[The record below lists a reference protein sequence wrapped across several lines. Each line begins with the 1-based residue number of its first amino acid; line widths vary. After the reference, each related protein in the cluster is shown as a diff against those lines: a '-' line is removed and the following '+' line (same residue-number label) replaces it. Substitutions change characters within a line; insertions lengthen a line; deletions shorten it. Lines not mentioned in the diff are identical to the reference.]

1 MSRVCDI
8 FGCKYPIIQ
17 GAMGVICNP
26 EFVAAV
32 SEAGGFGT
40 LATSFATS
48 VDMVRQ
54 QIEATQKLTSRPFGI
69 NLQVM
74 NPLTPQFVELVVES
88 GIKTVT
94 ISGGSPKALV
104 PLLKSHGL
112 NAVTVVP
119 SAAVAAKSEAL
130 GVDAVIAEGSES
142 GGIQG
147 IKGASTMVLVPS
159 VVDAVKIPVI
169 AAGGIADSR
178 GYRAAFALG
187 AGGVQVGTRLI
198 ASRECIAHKLYKETI
213 LAQTEV
219 DTRLTHMG
227 PFQIRALDTPAVD
240 RFREDPALAQK
251 GFSEAGLE
259 ASWLRGDLDAGLLPA
274 GENVGLIHNIPSVT
288 EIIEE
293 MLEGEQS
300 G

>member
-1 MSRVCDI
+1 MNRVCDI

-40 LATSFATS
+40 LATSFASS
-48 VDMVRQ
+48 VDILEE
-54 QIEATQKLTSRPFGI
+54 QIKATQKLTSQPFGV

-74 NPLTPQFVELVVES
+74 NPLTPQFVDVIVES

-104 PLLKSHGL
+104 PILKSKGL

-119 SAAVAAKSEAL
+119 SVSVALKSEAL
-130 GVDAVIAEGSES
+130 GVDAVIAEGTES

-147 IKGASTMVLVPS
+147 LTGASTMVLIPAVT
-159 VVDAVKIPVI
+159 DAVKIPVI

-187 AGGVQVGTRLI
+187 AEAVQVGTRFI
-198 ASRECIAHKLYKETI
+198 ATRECIAHANYKDTI
-213 LAQTEV
+213 IAQSEV
-219 DTRLTHMG
+219 DTRLTNMG
-227 PFQIRALDTPAVD
+227 PFQIRALNTPLV
-240 RFREDPALAQK
+240 EKIKQDPSLLGK
-251 GFSEAGLE
+251 GFSETGLE
-259 ASWLRGDLDAGLLPA
+259 DSWVKGDLDAGLLAA
-274 GENVGLIHNIPSVT
+274 GENVGLIHDIPTVA
-288 EIIEE
+288 EIIAE
-293 MLEGEQS
+293 MLKGGEN

>member
-1 MSRVCDI
+1 MYRVCEI
-8 FGCKYPIIQ
+8 FACTYPIIQ

-40 LATSFATS
+40 LATSFAHK
-48 VDMVRQ
+48 VEILEQ
-54 QIEATQKLTSRPFGI
+54 QIAATKKLTDKPFGV

-74 NPLTPQFVELVVES
+74 NPLTPEFVDVIVKS

-104 PLLKSHGL
+104 PILKSKGL

-119 SAAVAAKSEAL
+119 SAAIAVKSEAL
-130 GVDAVIAEGSES
+130 GVDAVIAEGTES

-147 IKGASTMVLVPS
+147 HKGSSTMVLVPA

-178 GYRAAFALG
+178 GYKAALALG
-187 AGGVQVGTRLI
+187 AEGVQVGTRFI
-198 ASRECIAHKLYKETI
+198 ASQECIAHAVYKETI
-213 LAQTEV
+213 LAQSEV
-219 DTRLTHMG
+219 DTRLANLG
-227 PFQIRALDTPAVD
+227 PFRVRALDTPYID
-240 RFREDPALAQK
+240 KIQKDPSLFGK
-251 GFSEAGLE
+251 LGERGLE
-259 ASWLRGDLDAGLLPA
+259 DSWVDGDLDAGMLPA
-274 GENVGLIHNIPSVT
+274 GENVGLIHDIPAVAD
-288 EIIEE
+288 IIAE
-293 MLEGEQS
+293 MLK
-300 G
+300 

>member
-1 MSRVCDI
+1 MNSVCEI

-40 LATSFATS
+40 LASSFASS
-48 VDMVRQ
+48 VDILEE
-54 QIEATQKLTSRPFGI
+54 QIKATRKLTSKPFGV

-74 NPLTPQFVELVVES
+74 NPLTPQFVDLIVEN

-94 ISGGSPKALV
+94 ISGGSPKTLV
-104 PLLKSHGL
+104 PILKSHGL
-112 NAVTVVP
+112 NTVTVVP
-119 SAAVAAKSEAL
+119 SVSVAVKSEVL

-147 IKGASTMVLVPS
+147 LTGASTMVLVPA
-159 VVDAVKIPVI
+159 VVDAVSIPVI

-178 GYRAAFALG
+178 GYRAALALG
-187 AGGVQVGTRLI
+187 ASGVQVGTRFI
-198 ASRECIAHKLYKETI
+198 ASRECTAHSNYKEAI
-213 LAQTEV
+213 VAQSEI
-219 DTRLTHMG
+219 DTRLANLG
-227 PFQIRALDTPAVD
+227 PFQVRALNTPLID
-240 RFREDPALAQK
+240 KIRQDPSLIGK
-251 GFSEAGLE
+251 GFSEEGLE
-259 ASWLRGDLDAGLLPA
+259 ASWVKGDMEAGLLPA
-274 GENVGLIHNIPSVT
+274 GENIGLIHNILSVT
-288 EIIEE
+288 EIMNE
-293 MLEGEQS
+293 MITGGEN